1 LNRSLSYIIK
11 YVLIIVALIA
21 LAILDVCTGS
31 NKIPLSDILDYI
43 FGGSDLSVDYQFT
56 IREFR
61 LARLITAMVAG
72 AALSVSG
79 LLMQTVF
86 RNPLA
91 GPYVLGISNGASL
104 GVAVIVL
111 GSGLF
116 LPSSADVSNL
126 AILIAAGV
134 GSAAVLML
142 ILAVSMRLKDILSI
156 LIVGILVSGV
166 VASVV
171 NVMQFFSNEVNVKS
185 YVVWTMGSLD
195 SVSFNDSI
203 VLVPVCIVVCAV
215 LYLFSKKLNIL
226 LLGEQFAISMG
237 MNIKWLRVVVFV
249 GVSALTGAVTAF
261 CGPLGFI
268 GLAVPHIS
276 RWIFNT
282 SNHFVLIPASMILGA
297 AFLLC
302 GDILSHCLY
311 SQGVLPINAVISIL
325 GAPFIIWIVFKNQ
338 RTVI

>member
-1 LNRSLSYIIK
+1 MNRSLSYIIR
-11 YVLIIVALIA
+11 YALIIVALIA

-31 NKIPLSDILDYI
+31 NKIPLSDIFSYI

-126 AILIAAGV
+126 AILIAAGI

-142 ILAVSMRLKDILSI
+142 ILAVSMRVKDILSI

-203 VLVPVCIVVCAV
+203 VLVPVCIIVCAV

-226 LLGEQFAISMG
+226 LLGEQFAVSMG

-338 RTVI
+338 RTEI

>member
-1 LNRSLSYIIK
+1 MNRSLSYIIR
-11 YVLIIVALIA
+11 YALIIVALIA

-31 NKIPLSDILDYI
+31 NKIPLSDIFGYI

-142 ILAVSMRLKDILSI
+142 ILAVSMRVKDILSI

-226 LLGEQFAISMG
+226 LLGEQFAVSMG

>member
-1 LNRSLSYIIK
+1 MNRSLSYIIR
-11 YVLIIVALIA
+11 YALIIVALIA

-31 NKIPLSDILDYI
+31 NKIPLSDIFSYI

-126 AILIAAGV
+126 AILIAAGI

-142 ILAVSMRLKDILSI
+142 ILAVSMRVKDILSI

-203 VLVPVCIVVCAV
+203 VLVPVCIIVCAV

-226 LLGEQFAISMG
+226 LLGEQFAVSMG
-237 MNIKWLRVVVFV
+237 LNIKWLRVVVFV

-282 SNHFVLIPASMILGA
+282 SDHFVLVPASMILGA

-302 GDILSHCLY
+302 GDILSHTLY

>member
-1 LNRSLSYIIK
+1 MNRSLSYIIR
-11 YVLIIVALIA
+11 YALIIVALIA

-31 NKIPLSDILDYI
+31 NKIPLSDIFGYI

-142 ILAVSMRLKDILSI
+142 ILAVSMRVKDILSI

-203 VLVPVCIVVCAV
+203 VLVPVCIIVCAV

-226 LLGEQFAISMG
+226 LLGEQFAVSMG

>member
-1 LNRSLSYIIK
+1 M
-11 YVLIIVALIA
+11 IIVALIA

-142 ILAVSMRLKDILSI
+142 ILAVSMRVKDILSI

-195 SVSFNDSI
+195 SVSFNDSV
-203 VLVPVCIVVCAV
+203 VLIPVCLIMCAV
-215 LYLFSKKLNIL
+215 LYMFSKKLNIL
-226 LLGEQFAISMG
+226 LLGEQFAVSMG
-237 MNIKWLRVVVFV
+237 LNIKWLRVIIFI
-249 GVSALTGAVTAF
+249 GVSVLTGAVTAF

-282 SNHFVLIPASMILGA
+282 SDHFVLVPASMILGA

-302 GDILSHCLY
+302 GDILSHTLY

>member
-1 LNRSLSYIIK
+1 M
-11 YVLIIVALIA
+11 IIVALIA

-72 AALSVSG
+72 VALSVSG

-142 ILAVSMRLKDILSI
+142 ILAVSMRVKDILSI

-226 LLGEQFAISMG
+226 LLGEQFAVSMG

>member
-1 LNRSLSYIIK
+1 M
-11 YVLIIVALIA
+11 IIVALIA

-43 FGGSDLSVDYQFT
+43 FGGSDLSVDYKFT

-126 AILIAAGV
+126 AILIAAGI

-142 ILAVSMRLKDILSI
+142 ILAVSMRVKDILSI

-226 LLGEQFAISMG
+226 LLGEQFAVSMG

>member
-1 LNRSLSYIIK
+1 MNRSLSYIIR
-11 YVLIIVALIA
+11 YALIIVALIA

-116 LPSSADVSNL
+116 LPASADVSNL

-142 ILAVSMRLKDILSI
+142 ILAVSMRVKDILSI

-203 VLVPVCIVVCAV
+203 VLVPVCIIVCTV

-226 LLGEQFAISMG
+226 LLGEQFAVSMG

>member
-1 LNRSLSYIIK
+1 MSYIIK
-11 YVLIIVALIA
+11 FVVIIIVLLA
-21 LAILDVCTGS
+21 LAVYDVCTGS
-31 NKIPLSDILDYI
+31 NEIPLSDILNYI
-43 FGGSDLSVDYQFT
+43 FGSSEMPEPYMFT

-61 LARLITAMVAG
+61 LARLITAIVAG

-116 LPSSADVSNL
+116 MPSAAEVSNFT
-126 AILIAAGV
+126 ILLAAGI
-134 GSAAVLML
+134 GAASVLLL
-142 ILAVSMRLKDILSI
+142 ILAVSMRVKDILSI

-195 SVSFNDSI
+195 SVSFDDS
-203 VLVPVCIVVCAV
+203 VALVPLCLIACAV

-237 MNIKWLRVVVFV
+237 LNIKWLRVVVFV

-282 SNHFVLIPASMILGA
+282 SDHFVLVPASMILGA

-302 GDILSHCLY
+302 GDILSHTLY